1 MGRGG
6 ERLASLKI
14 SPCLCRKLRKS
25 RSGLPRPDMSPDGI
39 DFRQRSH
46 APGHAVPALF
56 LCREGWGENNAESAL
71 KRCARLCAWRGRAY
85 PAFVDSAEKGVIKYE
100 CDVGRKLYLAMGR
113 RLMRTGARRMRANA
127 EDMRRRD
134 AEAKRA
140 GGPEHTVRARFSA
153 ASHSVLRRGGMPE
166 RVAAH
171 GSQAGEGGHARK

>member
-1 MGRGG
+1 
-6 ERLASLKI
+6 
-14 SPCLCRKLRKS
+14 
-25 RSGLPRPDMSPDGI
+25 MSPDGI

-71 KRCARLCAWRGRAY
+71 KRRAWLCARRGRAY
-85 PAFVDSAEKGVIKYE
+85 LAFVDSAEKGVIKCE

-140 GGPEHTVRARFSA
+140 GGPERTVRARFSA